1 MVIGW
6 IRKVLASSPQVKISP
21 TLTYKLKDSKRPKVF

>member
-6 IRKVLASSPQVKISP
+6 SRKVLASSPQVKISP
-21 TLTYKLKDSKRPKVF
+21 TLTYKLKDIEKQ